1 VGQDAAEEYG
11 IATVMIA
18 RGIGA
23 APVIWGLSS
32 TELGSPVGDTTG
44 GTFRFTCTTAH
55 AQCTVTI
62 RASVLSDS
70 STAQA
75 LFLPRIL
82 LYRGGDQDTGIAP
95 ALYCE
100 FGDGPLQLIPR
111 EPLDANPSDGPD
123 LPFNIGGSEDCNGPD
138 PDPGGADVLRI
149 VVPPGLYDVFTTF
162 GFRATEPP
170 TP

>member
-1 VGQDAAEEYG
+1 
-11 IATVMIA
+11 MIA

-32 TELGSPVGDTTG
+32 TELGSPIGDTTG
-44 GTFRFTCTTAH
+44 GTFRFTCTSAH
-55 AQCTVTI
+55 AQCMVTI

-82 LYRGGDQDTGIAP
+82 LYRGGDEVSGAQP

-100 FGDGPLQLIPR
+100 FGDGPPQLIPR
-111 EPLDANPSDGPD
+111 EPLDANPSDGPN
-123 LPFNIGGSEDCNGPD
+123 LPFNIGGTEDCNGPD
-138 PDPGGADVLRI
+138 PDPPPGQNVERI
-149 VVPPGLYDVFTTF
+149 VVPPGFYDVFTTF

>member
-1 VGQDAAEEYG
+1 
-11 IATVMIA
+11 MIA

-23 APVIWGLSS
+23 GPVIWGLFS

-44 GTFRFTCTTAH
+44 GTFRFTCTSTH
-55 AQCTVTI
+55 AECTVTI

-70 STAQA
+70 STAPA

-82 LYRGGDQDTGIAP
+82 LYRGGDPDTGSEP

-100 FGDGPLQLIPR
+100 FGDGPLQPIDR
-111 EPLDANPSDGPD
+111 EPLDENPSDGPD
-123 LPFNIGGSEDCNGPD
+123 LPFNIGSSEDCNGPD
-138 PDPGGADVLRI
+138 PDPPPGEDVVRI
-149 VVPPGLYDVFTTF
+149 VVPPGFYDVFTSF
-162 GFRATEPP
+162 GFRATELP

>member
-1 VGQDAAEEYG
+1 
-11 IATVMIA
+11 MIQ
-18 RGIGA
+18 RGTGPGDR
-23 APVIWGLSS
+23 PVIWGLSS

-44 GTFRFTCTTAH
+44 GTFRFTCTAAH
-55 AQCTVTI
+55 GTCTVTI

-70 STAQA
+70 STAPA

-82 LYRGGDQDTGIAP
+82 LYRGGDQVSGSQP

-100 FGDGPLQLIPR
+100 FGDGPLQPIAR
-111 EPLDANPSDGPD
+111 EPLDENPSDGPD
-123 LPFNIGGSEDCNGPD
+123 LPFNIGGSEDCGGPD
-138 PDPGGADVLRI
+138 PDPPGGGNVERI
-149 VVPPGLYDVFTTF
+149 VVPPGFYDVFTSF